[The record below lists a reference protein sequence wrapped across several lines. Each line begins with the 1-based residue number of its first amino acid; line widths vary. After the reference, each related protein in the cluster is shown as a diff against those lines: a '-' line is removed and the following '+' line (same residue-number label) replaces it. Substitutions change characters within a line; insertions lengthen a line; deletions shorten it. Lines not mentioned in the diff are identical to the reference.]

1 MKRITFFIPFI
12 LIIILS
18 IVLWRALSLNPQELD
33 SVLEGRAVPA
43 FKLSSLHKPERLF
56 TQKDLIGQVTL
67 LNIWAT
73 WCPACKQ
80 EHPYLMQL
88 AQNKD
93 LPLIGINYRDPK
105 REKSIKELEQ
115 FGNPFQ
121 KVIYDPKGQLGL
133 DLGVYGAPETYVID
147 HLGIIRMRHAG
158 IINDRVWK
166 SKIEP
171 LVQQLQQEA
180 LVH

>member
-18 IVLWRALSLNPQELD
+18 VVLWRALSLNPQQLD
-33 SVLEGRAVPA
+33 SALEGRPIPH
-43 FKLSSLHKPERLF
+43 FQLSSLDEPDRLF
-56 TQKDLIGQVTL
+56 TKKDLIGQVLL

-80 EHPYLMQL
+80 EHPYLMKL

-93 LPLIGINYRDPK
+93 IPIVGINYRDAD
-105 REKSIKELEQ
+105 RQKSIKELQQ

-121 KVIYDPKGQLGL
+121 KVIYDPQGQLGL

-147 HLGIIRMRHAG
+147 HNGIIRMRHAG
-158 IINDRVWK
+158 VLNDRIWK
-166 SKIEP
+166 EKIKP
-171 LVQQLQQEA
+171 LVKQLQQQA
-180 LVH
+180 LVN